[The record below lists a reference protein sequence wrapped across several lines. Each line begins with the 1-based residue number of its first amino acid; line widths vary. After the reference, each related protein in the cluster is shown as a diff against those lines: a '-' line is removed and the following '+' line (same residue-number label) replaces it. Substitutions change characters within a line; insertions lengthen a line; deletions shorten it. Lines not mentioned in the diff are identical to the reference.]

1 MTFGPESEPEG
12 PLVLQMGTLR
22 PASVRDGLR
31 GSQAARGR
39 PVLAQAGA
47 PLDSSPRV
55 PPRHSPAASES
66 PGHRALS
73 LGDADARTCGE
84 LVPLI
89 SHIILGISHSL
100 GELENV
106 IVKVFLNICLLSK

>member
-1 MTFGPESEPEG
+1 MSGMGSGALRQPEAGRSWPRLG
-12 PLVLQMGTLR
+12 LHWILPQGSHPDTPLQH
-22 PASVRDGLR
+22 
-31 GSQAARGR
+31 Q
-39 PVLAQAGA
+39 
-47 PLDSSPRV
+47 
-55 PPRHSPAASES
+55 S